1 MSKPA
6 DFQLG
11 LLDFFAVLLP
21 GAIATWLLA
30 QYLPFEL
37 QGAFRIEG
45 GDTASIGPWI
55 VFLLTSYALGH
66 FVFMIGSQLDA
77 AYDRWRRSN
86 KPLSADSL
94 YRAASK
100 LRDELT
106 PSIDGGQF
114 STFKWARTYVGVHNP
129 AARVEIDRFEATSK
143 FFRGMVVISGALFA
157 HFLLRERQV
166 SLALGAV
173 IAGALSFNRFCD
185 QRWKMTEQAYAT
197 AIIQHATK
205 AGTPA
210 AVAEGAGAG
219 ADSGDD

>member
-1 MSKPA
+1 VSKPA

-30 QYLPFEL
+30 QYLPSEL

-45 GDTASIGPWI
+45 GEKASIGPWI

-66 FVFMIGSQLDA
+66 FVFMAGSKLDT
-77 AYDRWRRSN
+77 AYDLWRRSN

-94 YRAASK
+94 FLAASK
-100 LRDELT
+100 LRESLT

-143 FFRGMVVISGALFA
+143 FFRGMVVIASALFA
-157 HFLLRERQV
+157 HFLLRDRQLPL
-166 SLALGAV
+166 SLGAV
-173 IAGALSFNRFCD
+173 LVGVLSFNRFCD

-205 AGTPA
+205 AAPA

-219 ADSGDD
+219 SSDD